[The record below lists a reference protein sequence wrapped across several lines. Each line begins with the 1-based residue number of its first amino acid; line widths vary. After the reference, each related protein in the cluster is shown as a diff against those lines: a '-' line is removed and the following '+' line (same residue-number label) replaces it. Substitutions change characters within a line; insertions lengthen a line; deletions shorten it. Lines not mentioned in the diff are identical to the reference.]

1 MRILVIYGDSNK
13 DSNYELTKRFIS
25 MFSKPNVKEYYLPND
40 MAKPC
45 LGCMNCYF
53 NSEKNCYAFR
63 QMSKI
68 YENMTDADLIIFSTP
83 TYSGGMPGHLKTFF
97 DHFGF
102 LWMVRR
108 PNRIMFR
115 KKVVIM
121 SSSNYLNSK
130 NTLKEIKKNVN
141 WWGVSSVYTCDIT
154 NNKKIDDRLKKLY
167 NKVTLSKDK
176 ILLKTKIRFTYGLK
190 KIKKNKENEYD
201 FNYWKEEGWLNGKRP
216 W

>member
-13 DSNYELTKRFIS
+13 DKNYELTKEFINK
-25 MFSKPNVKEYYLPND
+25 FSNPSVKEYFLPND

-45 LGCMNCYF
+45 LGCMNCYL

-83 TYSGGMPGHLKTFF
+83 TYAGGMPGHLKSFF

-108 PNRIMFR
+108 PNRIMFG
-115 KKVVIM
+115 KKVVII
-121 SSSNYLNSK
+121 SSSYYLNAK
-130 NTLKEIKKNVN
+130 NTLKEIKRNVN
-141 WWGVSSVYTCDIT
+141 WWGVSLVYTCDLSY
-154 NNKKIDDRLKKLY
+154 NKNIDNKFNKLY
-167 NKVTLSKDK
+167 KKVILSKNN
-176 ILLKTKIRFTYGLK
+176 ISIKTKIRFTYSLR
-190 KIKKNKENEYD
+190 KIKKHKENEYD
-201 FNYWKEEGWLNGKRP
+201 YDYWKEEGWLKGKRP